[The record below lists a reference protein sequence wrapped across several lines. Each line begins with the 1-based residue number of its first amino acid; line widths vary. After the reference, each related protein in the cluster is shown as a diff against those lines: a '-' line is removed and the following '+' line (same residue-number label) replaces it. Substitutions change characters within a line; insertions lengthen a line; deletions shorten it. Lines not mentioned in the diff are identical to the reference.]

1 MALQHECMTGGG
13 GVEYYQNL
21 LDVINDCSL
30 NDNYYGNFHKWRHV
44 LLRLIVKFLFLD
56 VLLGESYAVC
66 LKRFQFLLDGSAPLI
81 AFNVSHFIISNV
93 FDSERRS
100 SSLIVKRWL
109 EQASRDG
116 DDVTALLDAH
126 LGLMYKLKKD
136 LVHVDATVSFRFSTC
151 ATSKSVNL
159 TF

>member
-1 MALQHECMTGGG
+1 MACGFSEA
-13 GVEYYQNL
+13 
-21 LDVINDCSL
+21 DCQ
-30 NDNYYGNFHKWRHV
+30 
-44 LLRLIVKFLFLD
+44 LFVLD

-66 LKRFQFLLDGSAPLI
+66 LKRFHFLLDGSAPLI
-81 AFNVSHFIISNV
+81 AFNVSDFIVSNV

-116 DDVTALLDAH
+116 DDVAALLDAH

-136 LVHVDATVSFRFSTC
+136 LMLVDATVSFRFSTC
-151 ATSKSVNL
+151 TTSVTRCSDEKIDKFVATIIK
-159 TF
+159 